1 MEKLTND
8 YYSLVAK
15 SSVKDTESL
24 LRFGDFELENQETLD
39 IDLSELLRIS

>member
-8 YYSLVAK
+8 YYEIVSK
-15 SSVKDTESL
+15 SSVKDTEAL

-39 IDLSELLRIS
+39 IDLTELLRIS